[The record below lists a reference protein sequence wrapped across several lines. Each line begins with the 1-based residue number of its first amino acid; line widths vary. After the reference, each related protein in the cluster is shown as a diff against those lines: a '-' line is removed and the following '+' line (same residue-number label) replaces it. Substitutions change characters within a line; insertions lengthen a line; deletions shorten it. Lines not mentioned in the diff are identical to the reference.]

1 MSIYEVLST
10 YSKVDTVIGL
20 LAFIVA
26 ASLAYLAYT
35 NKAKLKSTEKIIK
48 LADTGDKADLARYL
62 MDAFPSYKI
71 PDLTEKHGF
80 EVIKMQYAQKAAEFK
95 SKMNTLRIAV
105 VLLFLAIVGQ
115 FGNKYITYGKDS
127 PIHHGNGGT
136 VNYYINDTTHK
147 TSDSLTAN

>member
-1 MSIYEVLST
+1 MSIYEVLSSYT
-10 YSKVDTVIGL
+10 QVETIIGL

-26 ASLAYLAYT
+26 ASLAYLAYI

-48 LADTGDKADLARYL
+48 LADTGNKADLARSL
-62 MDAFPSYKI
+62 MDAFPSYRI

-80 EVIKMQYAQKAAEFK
+80 EVIKMQYAQKATEFK

-115 FGNKYITYGKDS
+115 FGEKYITYGKDS
-127 PIHHGNGGT
+127 PIIHGDHNT
-136 VNYYINDTTHK
+136 INYADTAHK